1 MEEVTEETEITTTK
15 GMKDLI
21 EEIEKIEVKED
32 IDKIEE
38 MMEEDSKEE
47 DKKEMIEKIENS
59 LKDKIETEG
68 IIDIHKMIEEGV
80 TAIITDTMIDQD
92 RLKTMKEGIVKIKT
106 KELKMITNIIEDKER
121 QEEQNMLATSITKIT
136 LTETEMRTTENKIED
151 KEIQEKTDTQVMK
164 IDWHKIN

>member
-1 MEEVTEETEITTTK
+1 VTEETEITTTK

>member
-1 MEEVTEETEITTTK
+1 LEEVIEETEITTTK

-47 DKKEMIEKIENS
+47 DKKEMIEKIEDN
-59 LKDKIETEG
+59 LKDKIETEV
-68 IIDIHKMIEEGV
+68 IIDIHKMIKEGV

-92 RLKTMKEGIVKIKT
+92 RLKTMKEGIVRIKT

>member
-1 MEEVTEETEITTTK
+1 LEEVTEETEITTTK

-47 DKKEMIEKIENS
+47 DKKEMIEKIENN

-68 IIDIHKMIEEGV
+68 IIDIHKMIEEEV
-80 TAIITDTMIDQD
+80 TAIITDTRIDQD
-92 RLKTMKEGIVKIKT
+92 RLKTMKEGIVRIKT
-106 KELKMITNIIEDKER
+106 KELKMITNIIEDKEK